1 MPHHELTGHLLSCY
15 ISPVPST
22 WPVHYYLHG
31 ANGDFKIIDPLV
43 LGHEAGG
50 IVTAVGPEPASPTS
64 KNANSQSRLKVGD
77 RVAIEC
83 GHNCGG
89 CRMCK
94 EGRYNLC
101 KASLALRCHG
111 LDFDVWLNLAR
122 LWPRFASQQNM
133 RFCSSAKSH
142 PHVDGTLQDQMN
154 HPVSLLHK

>member
-1 MPHHELTGHLLSCY
+1 MSLDHRPRLFGPTSDGSAY
-15 ISPVPST
+15 
-22 WPVHYYLHG
+22 PVHYYLHG
-31 ANGDFKIIDPLV
+31 ANRDFKIIDPLV

-64 KNANSQSRLKVGD
+64 KNAHSQARLKVGD

-101 KASLALRCHG
+101 KVRLLASTSQI
-111 LDFDVWLNLAR
+111 AR
-122 LWPRFASQQNM
+122 R
-133 RFCSSAKSH
+133 
-142 PHVDGTLQDQMN
+142 
-154 HPVSLLHK
+154 

>member
-1 MPHHELTGHLLSCY
+1 MGRSPIFMPHHELTGHLLSCY
-15 ISPVPST
+15 ISAVPST

-101 KASLALRCHG
+101 KVRSC
-111 LDFDVWLNLAR
+111 
-122 LWPRFASQQNM
+122 PE
-133 RFCSSAKSH
+133 
-142 PHVDGTLQDQMN
+142 
-154 HPVSLLHK
+154 VSWT